1 MFKFRK
7 VRGPE
12 QISEAIVTLEESA
25 NRLEGM
31 VESAQKEKSRLHLLV
46 GNVSDKMNQIRE
58 TAASFEKSAEKIS
71 EYESAIK
78 DLKLGLES
86 LRKDMVELENSRAEG
101 LKLRQLLLQLTKDSA
116 AAKQDITSIYELMSK
131 IQALGQKAEET
142 RAAIEPQFEQTRRQQ
157 AELAAK
163 YDDFL
168 NRLSGAESEVKRLS
182 EMAEK
187 FQTWAEEIA
196 RESARIT
203 TWMAATEK
211 MAENLSKTTELFETA
226 SSKIDSL
233 HELTEFVESKTKSLN
248 KQKELLKNAHIE
260 YGKANVLF
268 LEIRSKLSEMEED
281 WEQIKQI
288 QTDSVRFENQVKAL
302 ESRIG
307 QIEGYSEKLDRLA
320 HELSSLDDKAEIL
333 DKFRKQLE
341 DFSETAAGLELRS
354 EQAGGNLKALETA
367 IEKSEQVMNRVEQTQ
382 KDGKTLAQHLELLLE
397 NGENFLGRVPDINK
411 IQDNI
416 DSVRERA
423 LALENKLLENMA
435 VVTELKNHSEAADQI
450 KERLDSYRAEVARL
464 VAADRKELESIS
476 TTVDGLKKN
485 MEALRSRWLEMPDI
499 LARLAE
505 TDKISAELQKKYSAL
520 LERENEVLRLKEL
533 IEQNSESF
541 RKFDNT
547 VARVHQKASELLNFK
562 ADLESVDLKISA
574 VEMKAKTLISMGEK
588 IDQIGSRIAGLAE
601 NSAAIDTRIKENADQ
616 LETLKAEY
624 AAMRRHQEDLRLDI
638 GEVMDSFDK
647 LTETRSFAELKS
659 KELAE
664 QAEKAEHRINQLSS
678 LMEKWDSQGDE
689 IRRFLGDL
697 KSRADTLAAEHESLA
712 GKFAMLDRESE
723 RIIALAGQ
731 IKQRHGEL
739 GALDGR
745 ISEMEKRLKDAQEF
759 DYKLAEFERTI
770 GKITDWMQSISGNLA
785 RTDKL
790 EEKLVRIDKRL
801 AELDSLE
808 NQLAGRAAD
817 IDRLTKQLNKISLL
831 EKELKAREGTLVS
844 ERALMDKAIDA
855 CQKLEDLVLRAEHL
869 GKKLN

>member
-12 QISEAIVTLEESA
+12 QLSEAIVTLEESA

-46 GNVSDKMNQIRE
+46 GNVSDKVNQMRE
-58 TAASFEKSAEKIS
+58 TAASFERTAEKIA
-71 EYESAIK
+71 EYENAVKDIK
-78 DLKLGLES
+78 LQIES
-86 LRKDMVELENSRAEG
+86 LKKEMVDLEDSRTEA
-101 LKLRQLLLQLTKDSA
+101 LKLRQLMQQLIKDST
-116 AAKQDITSIYELMSK
+116 AAKDEIASVHGLLNGIRD
-131 IQALGQKAEET
+131 LGRKAEET

-157 AELAAK
+157 AELAAR
-163 YDDFL
+163 YDAFL
-168 NRLSGAESEVKRLS
+168 NRLAGAESEVKRLS
-182 EMAEK
+182 EMAGN

-248 KQKELLKNAHIE
+248 KQKELLKNAHLE

-268 LEIRSKLSEMEED
+268 LEIRSKLSEMEGD

-288 QTDSVRFENQVKAL
+288 QTDSIRFENQVKAL
-302 ESRIG
+302 ESRVG

-320 HELSSLDDKAEIL
+320 NELSSLDDKAEVIE
-333 DKFRKQLE
+333 KFRKQLE
-341 DFSETAAGLELRS
+341 EFSQTVAGLQSRS
-354 EQAGGNLKALETA
+354 EQAGGNLRALETA
-367 IEKSEQVMNRVEQTQ
+367 IEKGERMMSRVEQSQ
-382 KDGKTLAQHLELLLE
+382 KEAKTLAEHLELLLE

-435 VVTELKNHSEAADQI
+435 VVSELKNHSEAADQI
-450 KERLDSYRAEVARL
+450 KERLESYRVEAARL
-464 VAADRKELESIS
+464 VAADRKELETIGA
-476 TTVDGLKKN
+476 TVDGLKKN

-505 TDKISAELQKKYSAL
+505 TEKISAELQKKYSAL
-520 LERENEVLRLKEL
+520 LERENEVLRLKDL

-541 RKFDNT
+541 KKFDST

-588 IDQIGSRIAGLAE
+588 IDQISSRIAGLAE
-601 NSAAIDTRIKENADQ
+601 NSAAIDTRIKENTNQ
-616 LETLKAEY
+616 LETMKSEY
-624 AAMRRHQEDLRLDI
+624 AAMRRNQEDLRLDI
-638 GEVMDSFDK
+638 GEVIDSFDK
-647 LTETRSFAELKS
+647 LAETRSYAELKS

-664 QAEKAEHRINQLSS
+664 QAEKTEHKINQLSS
-678 LMEKWDSQGDE
+678 LMEKWNSQGDE

-697 KSRADTLAAEHESLA
+697 KSRADTLAGEHESLA
-712 GKFAMLDRESE
+712 GRFAMLDRESE

-745 ISEMEKRLKDAQEF
+745 ISDMEKRLKDAQEL

-790 EEKLVRIDKRL
+790 EEKLIRMEKRL
-801 AELDSLE
+801 AELDAFES
-808 NQLAGRAAD
+808 QLAGRAAD
-817 IDRLTKQLNKISLL
+817 VDKLTKQLNKIGLL

-844 ERALMDKAIDA
+844 EKALMDKAVDA
-855 CQKLEDLVLRAEHL
+855 CQRLEDLVLRAEHF